1 MGSSLISSHGRKWR
15 GGGARGRT
23 VSGRLGGRARQPCD
37 QLRTLHTAVGAA
49 ALPVDPLPSSPE
61 WAKLR
66 GQLILPGLLTII
78 ITPPTEKKCLPVTC
92 PSLPVPLWFPPHVC
106 CWLPWRWLPW
116 ALPWFLWGGSCPSP
130 KTHSWGDL
138 GGLPWGLFQAECV
151 WSLMPQIPQGPPDFC
166 LWEGVTATYLDRML
180 GRV

>member
-1 MGSSLISSHGRKWR
+1 M
-15 GGGARGRT
+15 
-23 VSGRLGGRARQPCD
+23 SGRLGGRARQPCD

-92 PSLPVPLWFPPHVC
+92 PSLPVPLWFPPPCLLLVAMEMAAVGTTLVLVGRE
-106 CWLPWRWLPW
+106 LPLPQD
-116 ALPWFLWGGSCPSP
+116 PQ
-130 KTHSWGDL
+130 L
-138 GGLPWGLFQAECV
+138 GGFG
-151 WSLMPQIPQGPPDFC
+151 GP
-166 LWEGVTATYLDRML
+166 AL
-180 GRV
+180 GAVSG